1 MCGFLG
7 QSDVMLLLLLL
18 LLLLLSCEPS
28 ELAIGGT
35 TP

>member
-18 LLLLLSCEPS
+18 LLVSCEPP